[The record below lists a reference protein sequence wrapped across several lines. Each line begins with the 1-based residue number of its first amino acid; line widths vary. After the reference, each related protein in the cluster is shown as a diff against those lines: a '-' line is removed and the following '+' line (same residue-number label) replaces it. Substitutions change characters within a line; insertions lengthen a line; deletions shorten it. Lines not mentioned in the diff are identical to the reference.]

1 MPRAKTPFVLPNSG
15 LSLPVVT
22 PTDPGPVVLAL
33 SMKNSPSTFG
43 VIFGN
48 RDFFPDKLVP
58 EARADV
64 VKLFGELGLDAVM
77 LDPAETKLGGVET
90 HHDARKC
97 ADLFRRHRDRISG
110 VLVVLPNFGDEK
122 GVADTLKLAGL
133 NVPVLVQGY
142 PDDLDKLDVIRRR
155 DAWCGKISVC
165 NNLRQAGIAYT
176 LTTKHVVHPLDAS
189 FRTDLQ
195 GFVAVCRV
203 VQGLR
208 KVRIG
213 AVGARPGA
221 FNTVRYSEKI
231 LERNG
236 ISVTTVDLSEIL
248 GTAGKLGEKD
258 GRVVGKIDEIK
269 AYANATAVPPAK
281 LVQMARLGVV
291 LDDFVAANHLDATAI
306 QCWTSL
312 QANHGCNVCTSM
324 SMMSENFLPSA
335 CEVDVTGVLTMY
347 AMQLASNSP
356 SALVDWNNNYGTADD
371 KCVLFHCGNWAKSVL
386 PDVKILNAPILGSTL
401 GVENTWGALD
411 GRTPACPLTY
421 GRITTDDTAGVIR
434 TYVGEGELT
443 NDELKT
449 FGNRAVAR
457 VPKLQQLMRHVCREG
472 FEHHVVMNAS
482 RTAGVLAEAFERY
495 LGWEVYHHERTE
507 D

>member
-1 MPRAKTPFVLPNSG
+1 MK
-15 LSLPVVT
+15 SLPLT
-22 PTDPGPVVLAL
+22 LGI
-33 SMKNSPSTFG
+33 
-43 VIFGN
+43 IFGN

-58 EARADV
+58 EARADI
-64 VKLFGELGLDAVM
+64 VKLLGELGLEAVM
-77 LDPAETKLGGVET
+77 LDVAETKLGGVET
-90 HHDARKC
+90 HNDARKC
-97 ADLFRRHRDRISG
+97 ADLFRRNRDRISG
-110 VLVVLPNFGDEK
+110 VLVCLPNFGDEK
-122 GVADTLKLAGL
+122 GVADTLKIAGL

-142 PDDLDKLDVIRRR
+142 PDELDKLDVIRRR
-155 DAWCGKISVC
+155 DAFCGKISVC

-189 FRTDLQ
+189 FRADLQ
-195 GFVAVCRV
+195 NFAAVCRV
-203 VQGLR
+203 VRGLR
-208 KVRIG
+208 GVRLG

-231 LERNG
+231 LERHG

-248 GTAGKLGEKD
+248 GAAGKIGEGDK
-258 GRVVGKIDEIK
+258 RLVSKIDEIK
-269 AYANATAVPPAK
+269 AYANATAVPSMK
-281 LVQMARLGVV
+281 LAQMARLGLV
-291 LDDFVAANHLDATAI
+291 LDDFVEANHLDATAI
-306 QCWTSL
+306 QCWTSV

-356 SALVDWNNNYGTADD
+356 SALVDWNNNYGAADD
-371 KCVLFHCGNWAKSVL
+371 KCVLFHCGNWAKSFL
-386 PDVKILNAPILGSTL
+386 PDIKILNAPILGSTL

-411 GRTPACPLTY
+411 GRTTARPLTY
-421 GRITTDDTAGVIR
+421 GRITTDDAAGVIR

-443 NDELKT
+443 DDELKT

-457 VPKLQQLMRHVCREG
+457 VPKLQKLMRHVCREG

-482 RTAGVLAEAFERY
+482 RTAGILAEAFNRY
-495 LGWEVYHHERTE
+495 LGWEVYHHEAPQE
-507 D
+507 